1 MKKFSAAALAVIALA
16 ATAIPA
22 LAGGWQGNY
31 DRQVAKVRAGF
42 ELGYVSAEPEGDDL
56 CVPPRDMIKA
66 GYAPPIDVLATS
78 DEPRGE
84 FADTKQWFCSY
95 KRSDGV
101 IVNFGSSFTPREAW
115 RNSR

>member
-66 GYAPPIDVLATS
+66 GYAPRSMFWPRATS
-78 DEPRGE
+78 PGASSLTQSNG
-84 FADTKQWFCSY
+84 FVPTKDQTES
-95 KRSDGV
+95 
-101 IVNFGSSFTPREAW
+101 
-115 RNSR
+115 